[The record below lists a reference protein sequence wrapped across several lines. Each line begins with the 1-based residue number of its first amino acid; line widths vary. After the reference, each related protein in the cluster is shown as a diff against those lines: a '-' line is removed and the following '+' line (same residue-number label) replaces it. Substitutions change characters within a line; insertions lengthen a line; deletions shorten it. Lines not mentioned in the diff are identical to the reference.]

1 MKKPLNVTQKLIHS
15 HLVKGEMIPGTEIGI
30 RIDQTLTQDAT
41 GTMVML
47 ELEAMG
53 VSKIKTELSV
63 QYVDHNLLQE
73 DFKNADDHLFLR
85 SAAQKFG
92 LWYSRAGNGV
102 SHPVHMERFG
112 IPGKSMAGSD
122 SHTPAAGALGMLALG
137 AGGLDVAFSMVGE
150 PLHFK
155 MPRIMGVKLIGKLPD
170 WVSAKDVILEMLRRY
185 GVHGGRG
192 IIFEYHGQGLEQLS
206 AMDRHVIANMGTEL
220 GATTTVFPSDQEVK
234 RFLKAQEREKDWIE
248 LIADEGASYDL
259 TDEINLSELEPLIA
273 CPSSPGNVVKVKDVA
288 GTQIS
293 QVVIGSSAN
302 PGLRDF
308 WIAGEIVKDKT
319 VNTAVSFDINPT
331 SRQVIENLIPMGSL
345 ANLVKSGA
353 RFHQAGC
360 LGCIGMGQAPAYGK
374 ISLRTMPRNFPG
386 RSGTLDDKVYLC
398 SPETAAASALTGK
411 ITDPRDMEQL
421 YGMKYPHYKN
431 PEKEIINT
439 TMLLA
444 PSDGSPVQLE
454 KGPNI
459 KSFPDFSPLLDTFE
473 APVLLKMRDNIS
485 TDEILKA
492 GVKVLSYRSNIPEI
506 SKWSF
511 NVIDSQFYIKAIK
524 AQETYGGHIVVA
536 GHNYAQGSSR
546 EHAAIAP
553 RYVGQIAVIAK
564 SYARLGWQNLIN
576 FGIIPFEF
584 VHESDYDTIDPNDE
598 IRISGI
604 IEGFSKNT
612 EHVALNMTKNLKYR
626 LTHGL
631 SERQTEILIHGGI
644 INFHKSKELV
654 HSKG

>member
-1 MKKPLNVTQKLIHS
+1 MKKPLNVTQKLIQL

-155 MPRIMGVKLIGKLPD
+155 MPRIMGVKLVGKLPD

-192 IIFEYHGQGLEQLS
+192 IIFEYYGPGLEQLS

-220 GATTTVFPSDQEVK
+220 GATTTIFPSDQEVK
-234 RFLKAQEREKDWIE
+234 RFLKAQERENDWTEI
-248 LIADEGASYDL
+248 IADEGASYDL

-273 CPSSPGNVVKVKDVA
+273 CPSSPGNVVKVKEVA
-288 GTQIS
+288 GTPIS

-302 PGLRDF
+302 PGIRDF

-319 VNTAVSFDINPT
+319 VNPSVSFDVNPT
-331 SRQVIENLIPMGSL
+331 SRQVIENLIPMGAL

-411 ITDPRDMEQL
+411 ITDPRDMEHL
-421 YGMKYPHYKN
+421 YGMSYPHYKN

-439 TMLLA
+439 SMLLA
-444 PSDGSPVQLE
+444 PSDGTPVELE

-459 KSFPDFSPLLDTFE
+459 KSFPDFRPLPDTFE
-473 APVLLKMRDNIS
+473 APVLLKMGDNIS

-511 NVIDSQFYIKAIK
+511 NIIDSQFYIKAIK
-524 AQETYGGHIVVA
+524 AQEIHGGHIVVA

-553 RYVGQIAVIAK
+553 RYIGQIAVIAK

-584 VHESDYDTIDPNDE
+584 IHESDYDTIDPNDE

-604 IEGFSKNT
+604 IEGFSNNK
-612 EHVALNMTKNLKYR
+612 EHIALNMTKNLKYR

-644 INFHKSKELV
+644 INFHKSRELIL
-654 HSKG
+654 SKG